1 MHMYTETCMYGKN
14 TWRDI
19 QQTISHDYFWRTG
32 LVGKVWVGAF
42 IRYLVNLCIISSDK
56 FYFCN

>member
-1 MHMYTETCMYGKN
+1 MHMYTETCVYGKMSGE
-14 TWRDI
+14 
-19 QQTISHDYFWRTG
+19 ISRLLVMITSGEWQ

-56 FYFCN
+56 FCFCN